1 MGWIN
6 ETLINFKRY
15 AFQMRLT
22 VKCIEN
28 VVESLHL
35 VLVSFDRG
43 DLRGRIGFLAKGER
57 RVHDESR
64 QGSLWEINQQPLE
77 FFWISYWYFFFRFH
91 NKVFWI
97 SHWNFLTRVLV
108 GDQPTTVGNSPTQIL
123 SSIFHPAW
131 RNILMDAFPVSS
143 ADLAFLVSWFYHLI
157 PM

>member
-1 MGWIN
+1 M
-6 ETLINFKRY
+6 LFKC
-15 AFQMRLT
+15 

-28 VVESLHL
+28 VVASLHW

-43 DLRGRIGFLAKGER
+43 DLSWRRSGFLAKGELG
-57 RVHDESR
+57 VHDESR

-77 FFWISYWYFFFRFH
+77 ILQH
-91 NKVFWI
+91 K
-97 SHWNFLTRVLV
+97 
-108 GDQPTTVGNSPTQIL
+108 L